1 MASRPVEYKPTQ
13 SAPLTSVG
21 GFCGRF
27 LSEAGDCCFG
37 LSLFVVAVTDLLFAG
52 TEVGLAT
59 DFGAGFLYMQVGFF
73 PVLKKAA
80 PTKIFGLGFRLL
92 KEIAMA
98 FLGFAGL
105 VLLPSEAADAAD
117 AGLAVTLLIEQNA

>member
-1 MASRPVEYKPTQ
+1 
-13 SAPLTSVG
+13 
-21 GFCGRF
+21 
-27 LSEAGDCCFG
+27 
-37 LSLFVVAVTDLLFAG
+37 
-52 TEVGLAT
+52 
-59 DFGAGFLYMQVGFF
+59 MQVGFF

-92 KEIAMA
+92 KEMPMD

-105 VLLPSEAADAAD
+105 VLLLSEAAVVAD

>member
-1 MASRPVEYKPTQ
+1 M
-13 SAPLTSVG
+13 
-21 GFCGRF
+21 
-27 LSEAGDCCFG
+27 SEAGGCCFG
-37 LSLFVVAVTDLLFAG
+37 LPLFVVAVTDLLFAG
-52 TEVGLAT
+52 TEAVLAT

-92 KEIAMA
+92 NEIPMT

-105 VLLPSEAADAAD
+105 VLLLSAAAVAAD
-117 AGLAVTLLIEQNA
+117 AGWAVTLLIEQNT